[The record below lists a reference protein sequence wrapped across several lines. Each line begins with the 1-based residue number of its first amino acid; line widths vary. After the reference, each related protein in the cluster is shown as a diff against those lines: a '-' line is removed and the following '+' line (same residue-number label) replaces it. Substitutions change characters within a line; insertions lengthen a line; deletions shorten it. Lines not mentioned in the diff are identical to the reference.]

1 MLWMMSAMLLVLWL
15 AGMVTAV
22 GPWVHVFLVAA
33 ALSVFAS
40 LLRRDRLDTL

>member
-15 AGMVTAV
+15 AGMVTAA
-22 GPWVHVFLVAA
+22 GPWVHVLLVAA

-40 LLRRDRLDTL
+40 LVRPNRFDSI

>member
-15 AGMVTAV
+15 AGMVNAA
-22 GPWVHVFLVAA
+22 GPWVHVLLVAA

-40 LLRRDRLDTL
+40 LIHRDRFDTI